1 MAQKPTASGSSEKI
15 EGVAADLATAEGVAA
30 LLDRAGEPDI
40 LVNNLGIFEPKPFG
54 EITDA
59 DWHRFFDTN
68 VLSGIRMSRHVLPM
82 MRQRNWGRIVFIS
95 SESAL
100 NIPVEMIHYGMT
112 KTAQLAISRGLAE
125 TTAGTNVTVN
135 TVLAGPTDSE
145 GVGTF
150 VEQMAAARKVS
161 LPSATPNYKATYTAT
176 MNTNRGAIVI
186 DLLNSQATCTVN
198 SFVHLAEAA
207 FFNSTPCFRLSTS
220 NGVYILQCGDPTGKG
235 SGGPGYE
242 FANENLTGATYPA
255 GTLAMANV
263 SGAANSNGSQ
273 FFLVYKNSS
282 LPPDYTPF
290 GKIVSGLNIL
300 QTVAKGGYG
309 KPLSSGGG
317 GAPKEKV
324 EIESVTIKQT

>member
-1 MAQKPTASGSSEKI
+1 MAGKKQRQRKLAAERHQRRLARRAQRDRRATRVTFAITAVIVVAGLSVGGVLLAGKSSGTTTTPKPTPS
-15 EGVAADLATAEGVAA
+15 ATATPTPTPSPTVA
-30 LLDRAGEPDI
+30 EPATHC
-40 LVNNLGIFEPKPFG
+40 V
-54 EITDA
+54 
-59 DWHRFFDTN
+59 
-68 VLSGIRMSRHVLPM
+68 
-82 MRQRNWGRIVFIS
+82 
-95 SESAL
+95 
-100 NIPVEMIHYGMT
+100 Y
-112 KTAQLAISRGLAE
+112 TA
-125 TTAGTNVTVN
+125 AGT
-135 TVLAGPTDSE
+135 
-145 GVGTF
+145 
-150 VEQMAAARKVS
+150 AARKVS

-176 MNTNRGAIVI
+176 ISTNRGAIVI
-186 DLLNSQATCTVN
+186 DLLNSQATCMVN

-220 NGVYILQCGDPTGKG
+220 DGVYILQCGDPTGKG

-263 SGAANSNGSQ
+263 SGVANSNGSQ